1 MRSDFGGR
9 NKHAMSV
16 KGSDGRFGRSTVF
29 CALIL
34 ATVVSID
41 VVNDDGLGS
50 YNC

>member
-16 KGSDGRFGRSTVF
+16 KGSDGRFTVF